1 MVKPTR
7 KGKSTEKVGNHQHT
21 NIISNQA
28 IVRRVQM
35 QDTGNAFEI
44 KDQQLTAS
52 LYLWRL
58 LCQKLIATTSQKCM
72 RYTHTKDKRN
82 PNTTLK
88 KVIKS
93 MTRQQKRKGRK
104 KIYKNESKTINQMA
118 IRTYIWIITLNVNG
132 LMLQTKERNWLNGYE
147 NKTHTFAV
155 YKRPTSELGTHR
167 D

>member
-35 QDTGNAFEI
+35 QDIGNAFEI

-72 RYTHTKDKRN
+72 RDIHT
-82 PNTTLK
+82 
-88 KVIKS
+88 
-93 MTRQQKRKGRK
+93 QK
-104 KIYKNESKTINQMA
+104 
-118 IRTYIWIITLNVNG
+118 IRGI
-132 LMLQTKERNWLNGYE
+132 QTQ
-147 NKTHTFAV
+147 H
-155 YKRPTSELGTHR
+155 
-167 D
+167 